1 METGAFWRWDIRPYK
16 MKKKKKPSI
25 IHLPCLLEK
34 SFMHLHI
41 FLKGML
47 LYTAS
52 TTVDE
57 HPAYIWIS
65 QI

>member
-1 METGAFWRWDIRPYK
+1 MDIRPYK
-16 MKKKKKPSI
+16 MRKKKPFI
-25 IHLPCLLEK
+25 VRLPCLLEK
-34 SFMHLHI
+34 SFMYPHI
-41 FLKGML
+41 FLKGIL

-57 HPAYIWIS
+57 HLAGIWIS